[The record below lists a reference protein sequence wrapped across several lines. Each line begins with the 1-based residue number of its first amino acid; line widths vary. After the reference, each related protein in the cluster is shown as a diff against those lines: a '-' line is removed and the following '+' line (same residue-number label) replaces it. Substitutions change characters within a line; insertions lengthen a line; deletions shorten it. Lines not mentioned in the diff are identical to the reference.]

1 MYGLLVLVFVFLVKA
16 RNMTSLSKFDNTLVK
31 EKN

>member
-16 RNMTSLSKFDNTLVK
+16 RNVTSLSKIDNPFVK